1 MASSNNKDTL
11 IVILGPTGV
20 GKTDTCLRVAEY
32 FHIPVINADSR
43 QIYRGI
49 PIGTATPTQEQQ
61 ARVKHEMVEMLDIGE
76 YYNASMFENDV
87 LTLLEEHF
95 KTHDLALMSGGSM
108 MYIDAVCDGMGD
120 LPTVSDEERT
130 EMKRRYAEE
139 GLESLCE
146 ELREL
151 DPEYYEIVDKKNYRR
166 VIHALEIIH
175 TTGCTFTSLRTGEKK
190 ERPFNIVKIGVN
202 RDRNELY
209 ERINKR
215 VDAMMNDGLLDE
227 AKRWYAQRGFQSLN
241 TVGYKELFSYFDG
254 QWSLEEAVERIKG
267 NTRRYCRKQL
277 TWFKR
282 DKSIRWF
289 NLSDNNPSDGS
300 SSSDYIIKEIIKYI
314 TEVI

>member
-1 MASSNNKDTL
+1 MKTL
-11 IVILGPTGV
+11 LVILGPTGV
-20 GKTDTCLRVAEY
+20 GKTELCLRVAEY

-95 KTHDLALMSGGSM
+95 KTNDLALMSGGSM

-139 GLESLCE
+139 GLEALCE

-190 ERPFNIVKIGVN
+190 ERPFNIVKIGLN

-209 ERINKR
+209 DRINKR

-227 AKRWYAQRGFQSLN
+227 AKRWYAQREFQSLN
-241 TVGYKELFSYFDG
+241 TVGYKELFAYLDG

-282 DKSIRWF
+282 DESIRWF

-300 SSSDYIIKEIIKYI
+300 SSSDYNIKEIIKYI

>member
-1 MASSNNKDTL
+1 MKTL

-20 GKTDTCLRVAEY
+20 GKTELCLRVAEY

-61 ARVKHEMVEMLDIGE
+61 ARVKHEMVEILDIGE

-87 LTLLEEHF
+87 LSLLEKQFQHN
-95 KTHDLALMSGGSM
+95 DIAMLSGGSM

-120 LPTVSDEERT
+120 LPTVGDEERT
-130 EMKRRYAEE
+130 TMKKRLAEE
-139 GLESLCE
+139 GLDALCE
-146 ELREL
+146 ELHEL

-175 TTGCTFTSLRTGEKK
+175 TTGQTFTSLRTGEKK
-190 ERPFNIVKIGVN
+190 ERPFNIVKIGLN
-202 RDRNELY
+202 RDREELY
-209 ERINKR
+209 ERINNR
-215 VDAMMNDGLLDE
+215 VDAMMRDGLLDE
-227 AKRWYAQRGFQSLN
+227 AKRWYTQRDFQSLN
-241 TVGYKELFSYFDG
+241 TVGYKELFAYFDG
-254 QWSLEEAVERIKG
+254 VWSLEEAVERIKG

-282 DKSIRWF
+282 DVNIRWF
-289 NLSDNNPSDGS
+289 NLTDKNARSD
-300 SSSDYIIKEIIKYI
+300 SSSDNIIKEIIKYI
-314 TEVI
+314 TDVI

>member
-1 MASSNNKDTL
+1 MKTL

-20 GKTDTCLRVAEY
+20 GKTELCLRVAEY
-32 FHIPVINADSR
+32 FHIPIINADSR

-49 PIGTATPTQEQQ
+49 PIGTAAPTPAQQ
-61 ARVKHEMVEMLDIGE
+61 ARVHHEMVEILDIGE

-87 LTLLEEHF
+87 LSLLEKQFQHS
-95 KTHDLALMSGGSM
+95 DIALMSGGSM

-130 EMKRRYAEE
+130 TMKKRLAEE
-139 GLESLCE
+139 GLDALCE
-146 ELREL
+146 ELCEL

-175 TTGCTFTSLRTGEKK
+175 TTGQTFTSLRTGEKK
-190 ERPFNIVKIGVN
+190 DRPFNIVKIGLN
-202 RDRNELY
+202 RDREELY

-215 VDAMMNDGLLDE
+215 VDDMMRDGLLDE
-227 AKRWYAQRGFQSLN
+227 AKRWYAQRDFQSLN
-241 TVGYKELFSYFDG
+241 TVGYKELFAYLDG
-254 QWSLEEAVERIKG
+254 KWSLDEAVERIKG

-282 DKSIRWF
+282 DDSIRWF
-289 NLSDNNPSDGS
+289 NLTSDS
-300 SSSDYIIKEIIKYI
+300 SSSDDNTKEIIKYI
-314 TEVI
+314 TNVI

>member
-1 MASSNNKDTL
+1 MKTL
-11 IVILGPTGV
+11 LVILGPTGV
-20 GKTDTCLRVAEY
+20 GKTELCLRVAEY

-146 ELREL
+146 ELRQL

-209 ERINKR
+209 ERINQR

-227 AKRWYAQRGFQSLN
+227 AKRWYAQREFQSLN
-241 TVGYKELFSYFDG
+241 TVGYKELFSFFDG

>member
-1 MASSNNKDTL
+1 MKTL
-11 IVILGPTGV
+11 LVILGPTGV
-20 GKTDTCLRVAEY
+20 GKTELCLRVAEY

-87 LTLLEEHF
+87 LSLLEEHF
-95 KTHDLALMSGGSM
+95 KTNDLALMSGGSM

-139 GLESLCE
+139 GLEALCE
-146 ELREL
+146 ELRKL

-190 ERPFNIVKIGVN
+190 ERPFNIVKIGLN

-209 ERINKR
+209 DRINKR

-227 AKRWYAQRGFQSLN
+227 AKRWYAQREFQSLN

-282 DKSIRWF
+282 DESIRWF

-300 SSSDYIIKEIIKYI
+300 SSSDYNIKEIIKYI

>member
-1 MASSNNKDTL
+1 MKTL
-11 IVILGPTGV
+11 LVILGPTGV
-20 GKTDTCLRVAEY
+20 GKTELCLRVAEY

-139 GLESLCE
+139 GLEALCE
-146 ELREL
+146 ELRKL

-190 ERPFNIVKIGVN
+190 ERPFNIVKIGLN

-209 ERINKR
+209 ERINQR

-227 AKRWYAQRGFQSLN
+227 AKRWYAQREFQSLN
-241 TVGYKELFSYFDG
+241 TVGYKELFAYLDG

-282 DKSIRWF
+282 DESIRWF
-289 NLSDNNPSDGS
+289 NLSDNNPSDGMAHPHL
-300 SSSDYIIKEIIKYI
+300 I
-314 TEVI
+314 TILKKS

>member
-1 MASSNNKDTL
+1 MKTL
-11 IVILGPTGV
+11 LVILGPTGV
-20 GKTDTCLRVAEY
+20 GKTELCLRVAEY

-139 GLESLCE
+139 GLEALCE
-146 ELREL
+146 ELRQL

-190 ERPFNIVKIGVN
+190 ERPFNIVKIGLN

-209 ERINKR
+209 DRINKR

-227 AKRWYAQRGFQSLN
+227 AKRWYAQREFQSLN
-241 TVGYKELFSYFDG
+241 TVGYKELFAYLDG

-282 DKSIRWF
+282 DESIRWF

-300 SSSDYIIKEIIKYI
+300 SSSDYNIKEIIKYI

>member
-1 MASSNNKDTL
+1 MKTL
-11 IVILGPTGV
+11 LVILGPTGV
-20 GKTDTCLRVAEY
+20 GKTELCLRVAEY

-87 LTLLEEHF
+87 LSLLEEHF

-139 GLESLCE
+139 GLEALCE
-146 ELREL
+146 ELRQL

-190 ERPFNIVKIGVN
+190 ERPFNIVKIGLN

-209 ERINKR
+209 DRINKR

-227 AKRWYAQRGFQSLN
+227 AKRWYAQREFQSLN

-282 DKSIRWF
+282 DESIRWF

-300 SSSDYIIKEIIKYI
+300 SSSDYNIKEIIKYI

>member
-1 MASSNNKDTL
+1 MKTL
-11 IVILGPTGV
+11 LVILGPTGV
-20 GKTDTCLRVAEY
+20 GKTELCLRVAEY

-120 LPTVSDEERT
+120 LPTVSDEER
-130 EMKRRYAEE
+130 
-139 GLESLCE
+139 
-146 ELREL
+146 
-151 DPEYYEIVDKKNYRR
+151 NYRR

-175 TTGCTFTSLRTGEKK
+175 TTGSTFTSLRTGEKK
-190 ERPFNIVKIGVN
+190 ERPFNIVKIGLN

-209 ERINKR
+209 ERINQR
-215 VDAMMNDGLLDE
+215 VDAMMRDGLLDE
-227 AKRWYAQRGFQSLN
+227 AKRWYAQREFQSLN

-282 DKSIRWF
+282 DESIRWF
-289 NLSDNNPSDGS
+289 NLSDTNPSDGS
-300 SSSDYIIKEIIKYI
+300 SSSDYNIKEIIKYI

>member
-1 MASSNNKDTL
+1 MKTL

-20 GKTDTCLRVAEY
+20 GKTELCLRVAEY

-61 ARVKHEMVEMLDIGE
+61 ARVKHEMVEILDIGE

-87 LTLLEEHF
+87 LSLLEKQFQHS
-95 KTHDLALMSGGSM
+95 DIALMSGGSM

-130 EMKRRYAEE
+130 TMKKRLAEE
-139 GLESLCE
+139 GLDALCE

-175 TTGCTFTSLRTGEKK
+175 TTGQTFTSLRTGEKK
-190 ERPFNIVKIGVN
+190 DRPFNIVKIGLN
-202 RDRNELY
+202 RDRDELY
-209 ERINKR
+209 ERINNR
-215 VDAMMNDGLLDE
+215 VDAMMRDGLLDE
-227 AKRWYAQRGFQSLN
+227 AKRWYAQRDFQSLN
-241 TVGYKELFSYFDG
+241 TVGYKELFAYFDG
-254 QWSLEEAVERIKG
+254 VWSLEEAVERIKG

-282 DKSIRWF
+282 DEAIRWF
-289 NLSDNNPSDGS
+289 NLTDKNSTSD
-300 SSSDYIIKEIIKYI
+300 SSSDNIIKEIIKYI
-314 TEVI
+314 TDVI

>member
-1 MASSNNKDTL
+1 MKTL

-20 GKTDTCLRVAEY
+20 GKTELCLRVAEY

-61 ARVKHEMVEMLDIGE
+61 ARVKHEMVEILDIGE

-87 LTLLEEHF
+87 LSLLEKQFQHN
-95 KTHDLALMSGGSM
+95 DIALMSGGSM

-130 EMKRRYAEE
+130 TMKKRLAEE
-139 GLESLCE
+139 GLDALCE
-146 ELREL
+146 ELHEL

-175 TTGCTFTSLRTGEKK
+175 TTGQTFTSLRTGEKK
-190 ERPFNIVKIGVN
+190 DRPFNIVKIGLN
-202 RDRNELY
+202 RDRDELY
-209 ERINKR
+209 ERINNR
-215 VDAMMNDGLLDE
+215 VDAMMRDGLLDE
-227 AKRWYAQRGFQSLN
+227 AKRWYTQRDFQSLN
-241 TVGYKELFSYFDG
+241 TVGYKELFAYFDG
-254 QWSLEEAVERIKG
+254 VWSLEEAVERIKG

-282 DKSIRWF
+282 DKTIRWF
-289 NLSDNNPSDGS
+289 NLTDKNAPSH
-300 SSSDYIIKEIIKYI
+300 SSSDNIIKEIIKYI
-314 TEVI
+314 TDVI

>member
-1 MASSNNKDTL
+1 MKTL

-20 GKTDTCLRVAEY
+20 GKTELCLRVAEY

-49 PIGTATPTQEQQ
+49 PIGTATPTPEQQ
-61 ARVKHEMVEMLDIGE
+61 ARVKHEMVEILDIGE

-87 LTLLEEHF
+87 LSLLEKQFQHS
-95 KTHDLALMSGGSM
+95 DIAMMSGGSM

-130 EMKRRYAEE
+130 TMKKRLAEE
-139 GLESLCE
+139 GLEALCE
-146 ELREL
+146 ELRDL

-175 TTGCTFTSLRTGEKK
+175 TTGQTFTSLRTGEKK
-190 ERPFNIVKIGVN
+190 SRPFNIVKIGLN
-202 RDRNELY
+202 RDRDELY
-209 ERINKR
+209 ERINNR
-215 VDAMMNDGLLDE
+215 VDAMMRDGLLDE
-227 AKRWYAQRGFQSLN
+227 AKRWYAQRDFQSLN
-241 TVGYKELFSYFDG
+241 TVGYKELFAYLDG
-254 QWSLEEAVERIKG
+254 VWSLEEAVERIKG

-282 DKSIRWF
+282 DEAIRWF
-289 NLSDNNPSDGS
+289 NLTDKNSTADS
-300 SSSDYIIKEIIKYI
+300 SSENIIKEIIKYI

>member
-1 MASSNNKDTL
+1 MKTL

-20 GKTDTCLRVAEY
+20 GKTELCLRVAEY

-49 PIGTATPTQEQQ
+49 PIGTATPTPEQQ
-61 ARVKHEMVEMLDIGE
+61 ARVKHEMVEILDIGE

-87 LTLLEEHF
+87 LSLLEKQFQHN
-95 KTHDLALMSGGSM
+95 DIALMSGGSM

-130 EMKRRYAEE
+130 TMKKRLAEE
-139 GLESLCE
+139 GLDALCE
-146 ELREL
+146 ELHEL

-175 TTGCTFTSLRTGEKK
+175 TTGQTFTSLRTGEKK
-190 ERPFNIVKIGVN
+190 DRPFNIVKIGLN
-202 RDRNELY
+202 RDREELY
-209 ERINKR
+209 ERINNR
-215 VDAMMNDGLLDE
+215 VDAMMRDGLLDE
-227 AKRWYAQRGFQSLN
+227 AKRWYAQRDYQSLN
-241 TVGYKELFSYFDG
+241 TVGYKELFAYFDG
-254 QWSLEEAVERIKG
+254 IWSLEEAVERIKG

-282 DKSIRWF
+282 DKTIRWY
-289 NLSDNNPSDGS
+289 NLTDKNAPSD
-300 SSSDYIIKEIIKYI
+300 SSSDNIIKEIIKYI
-314 TEVI
+314 TDVI

>member
-1 MASSNNKDTL
+1 MKTL

-20 GKTDTCLRVAEY
+20 GKTELCLRVAEY

-61 ARVKHEMVEMLDIGE
+61 ARVKHEMVEILDIGE

-87 LTLLEEHF
+87 LSLLEKQFQHN
-95 KTHDLALMSGGSM
+95 DIALMSGGSM

-130 EMKRRYAEE
+130 TMKKRLAEE
-139 GLESLCE
+139 GLDALCE

-175 TTGCTFTSLRTGEKK
+175 TTGQTFTSLRTGEKK
-190 ERPFNIVKIGVN
+190 DRPFNIVKIGLN
-202 RDRNELY
+202 RDREELY
-209 ERINKR
+209 ERINNR
-215 VDAMMNDGLLDE
+215 VDAMMRDGLLDE
-227 AKRWYAQRGFQSLN
+227 AKRWYAQRDFQSLN
-241 TVGYKELFSYFDG
+241 TVGYKELFAYFDG
-254 QWSLEEAVERIKG
+254 VWSLEEAVERIKG

-282 DKSIRWF
+282 DKTIRWF
-289 NLSDNNPSDGS
+289 NLTNKNAPSD
-300 SSSDYIIKEIIKYI
+300 SSSDNIIKEIIKYI
-314 TEVI
+314 TDVI

>member
-1 MASSNNKDTL
+1 MKTL

-20 GKTDTCLRVAEY
+20 GKTELCLRVAEY

-49 PIGTATPTQEQQ
+49 PIGTATPTPEQQ
-61 ARVKHEMVEMLDIGE
+61 ARVKHEMVEILDIGE

-87 LTLLEEHF
+87 LSLLEKQFQHN
-95 KTHDLALMSGGSM
+95 DIALMSGGSM

-130 EMKRRYAEE
+130 TMKKRLAEE
-139 GLESLCE
+139 GLDTLCE
-146 ELREL
+146 ELHEL

-175 TTGCTFTSLRTGEKK
+175 TTGQTFTSLRTGEKK
-190 ERPFNIVKIGVN
+190 DRPFNIVKIGLN
-202 RDRNELY
+202 RDRDELY
-209 ERINKR
+209 ERINNR
-215 VDAMMNDGLLDE
+215 VDAMMRDGLLDE
-227 AKRWYAQRGFQSLN
+227 AKRWYAQRDFQSLN
-241 TVGYKELFSYFDG
+241 TVGYKELFAYFDG
-254 QWSLEEAVERIKG
+254 VWSLEEAVERIKG

-282 DKSIRWF
+282 DETIHWF
-289 NLSDNNPSDGS
+289 NLTDKNAPSD
-300 SSSDYIIKEIIKYI
+300 SSSDNIIKEIIKYI
-314 TEVI
+314 TDVI

>member
-1 MASSNNKDTL
+1 MKTL
-11 IVILGPTGV
+11 LVILGPTGV
-20 GKTDTCLRVAEY
+20 GKTELCLRVAEY

-87 LTLLEEHF
+87 LSLLEEHF

-139 GLESLCE
+139 GLEALCE
-146 ELREL
+146 ELRKL

-209 ERINKR
+209 DRINKR

-227 AKRWYAQRGFQSLN
+227 AKRWYAQREFQSLN
-241 TVGYKELFSYFDG
+241 TVGYKELFSFFDG

-282 DKSIRWF
+282 DESIRWF

-300 SSSDYIIKEIIKYI
+300 SSSDYNIKEIIKYI

>member
-1 MASSNNKDTL
+1 MKTL

-20 GKTDTCLRVAEY
+20 GKTELCLRVAEY

-49 PIGTATPTQEQQ
+49 PIGTATPTPEQQ
-61 ARVKHEMVEMLDIGE
+61 ARVKHEMVEILDIGE

-87 LTLLEEHF
+87 LSLLEKQFQHN
-95 KTHDLALMSGGSM
+95 DIALMSGGSM

-130 EMKRRYAEE
+130 TMKKRLAEE
-139 GLESLCE
+139 GLDALCE

-175 TTGCTFTSLRTGEKK
+175 TTGQTFTSLRTGEKK
-190 ERPFNIVKIGVN
+190 ERPFNIVKIGLN

-209 ERINKR
+209 ERINNR
-215 VDAMMNDGLLDE
+215 VDAMMYNGLLDE
-227 AKRWYAQRGFQSLN
+227 AKRWYAQRDFQSLN
-241 TVGYKELFSYFDG
+241 TVGYKELFAYFDG
-254 QWSLEEAVERIKG
+254 IWSLEEAVERIKG

-282 DKSIRWF
+282 DKTIRWF
-289 NLSDNNPSDGS
+289 NLTDKNTPSD
-300 SSSDYIIKEIIKYI
+300 SSSDNIIKEIIKYI
-314 TEVI
+314 TDVI

>member
-1 MASSNNKDTL
+1 MKTL
-11 IVILGPTGV
+11 LVILGPTGV
-20 GKTDTCLRVAEY
+20 GKTELCLRVAEY

-87 LTLLEEHF
+87 LSLLEEHF

-139 GLESLCE
+139 GLEALCE
-146 ELREL
+146 ELRKL

-190 ERPFNIVKIGVN
+190 ERPFNIVKIGLN

-209 ERINKR
+209 DRINKR

-227 AKRWYAQRGFQSLN
+227 AKRWYAQREFQSLN
-241 TVGYKELFSYFDG
+241 TVGYKELFSFFDG

-282 DKSIRWF
+282 DESIRWF

-300 SSSDYIIKEIIKYI
+300 SSSDYNIKEIIKYI

>member
-1 MASSNNKDTL
+1 MKTL

-20 GKTDTCLRVAEY
+20 GKTELCLRVAEY

-87 LTLLEEHF
+87 LALLEEHF
-95 KTHDLALMSGGSM
+95 KSHDLALMSGGSM

-130 EMKRRYAEE
+130 TMKRRFAEE
-139 GLESLCE
+139 GLEALCE

-175 TTGCTFTSLRTGEKK
+175 TTGSTFTSLRTGEKK
-190 ERPFNIVKIGVN
+190 KRPFSIVKIGLN

-209 ERINKR
+209 DRINKR
-215 VDAMMNDGLLDE
+215 VDAMMRDGLLDE
-227 AKRWYAQRGFQSLN
+227 AKRWYPQRDFQSLN

-282 DKSIRWF
+282 DDSIRWF
-289 NLSDNNPSDGS
+289 NLSDTNPSDGS
-300 SSSDYIIKEIIKYI
+300 SSSDYNIKEIIKYI

>member
-1 MASSNNKDTL
+1 MKTL

-20 GKTDTCLRVAEY
+20 GKTELCLRVAEN

-61 ARVKHEMVEMLDIGE
+61 ARVKHEMVEILDIGE

-87 LTLLEEHF
+87 LSLLEKQFQHN
-95 KTHDLALMSGGSM
+95 DIALMSGGSM
-108 MYIDAVCDGMGD
+108 MYIDAVCDGMGY
-120 LPTVSDEERT
+120 LPTVSDEERIT
-130 EMKRRYAEE
+130 MKKRLAEE
-139 GLESLCE
+139 GLDALCE

-175 TTGCTFTSLRTGEKK
+175 TTGQTFTSLRTGEKK
-190 ERPFNIVKIGVN
+190 ERPFNIVKIGLN

-209 ERINKR
+209 ERINNR
-215 VDAMMNDGLLDE
+215 VDIMMRDGLLDE
-227 AKRWYAQRGFQSLN
+227 AKRWYAQRDFQSLN
-241 TVGYKELFSYFDG
+241 TVGYKELFAYFDG
-254 QWSLEEAVERIKG
+254 IWSLEEAVERIKG

-282 DKSIRWF
+282 DENIRWF
-289 NLSDNNPSDGS
+289 NLTNNKSTSD
-300 SSSDYIIKEIIKYI
+300 SSSDNIIKEIIKYI
-314 TEVI
+314 TDVI

>member
-1 MASSNNKDTL
+1 MKTL
-11 IVILGPTGV
+11 LVILGPTGV
-20 GKTDTCLRVAEY
+20 GKTELCLRVAEY

-87 LTLLEEHF
+87 LSLLEEHF
-95 KTHDLALMSGGSM
+95 KTNDLALMSGGSM

-139 GLESLCE
+139 GLEALCE

-190 ERPFNIVKIGVN
+190 ERPFNIVKIGLN

-209 ERINKR
+209 DRINKR

-227 AKRWYAQRGFQSLN
+227 AKRWYAQREFQSLN

-282 DKSIRWF
+282 DESIRWF

-300 SSSDYIIKEIIKYI
+300 SSSDYNIKEIIKYI

>member
-1 MASSNNKDTL
+1 MKTL

-20 GKTDTCLRVAEY
+20 GKTELCLRVAEY

-49 PIGTATPTQEQQ
+49 PIGTATPTPEQQ
-61 ARVKHEMVEMLDIGE
+61 ARVKHEMVEILDIGE

-87 LTLLEEHF
+87 LSLLEKQFQHS
-95 KTHDLALMSGGSM
+95 DIAMMSGGSM

-130 EMKRRYAEE
+130 TMKKRLAEE
-139 GLESLCE
+139 GLEALCE
-146 ELREL
+146 ELRDL

-175 TTGCTFTSLRTGEKK
+175 TTGQTFTSLRTGEKK
-190 ERPFNIVKIGVN
+190 SRPFNIVKIGLN
-202 RDRNELY
+202 RDREELY
-209 ERINKR
+209 ERINNR
-215 VDAMMNDGLLDE
+215 VDAMMRDGLLDE
-227 AKRWYAQRGFQSLN
+227 AKRWYAQRDFQSLN
-241 TVGYKELFSYFDG
+241 TVGYKELFAYLDG
-254 QWSLEEAVERIKG
+254 VWSLEEAVERIKG

-282 DKSIRWF
+282 DEAIRWF
-289 NLSDNNPSDGS
+289 NLTDKNSTADS
-300 SSSDYIIKEIIKYI
+300 SSENIIKEIIKYI

>member
-1 MASSNNKDTL
+1 MKTL
-11 IVILGPTGV
+11 LVILGPTGV
-20 GKTDTCLRVAEY
+20 GKTELCLRVAEY

-130 EMKRRYAEE
+130 TMKKRLAEE
-139 GLESLCE
+139 GLDTLCE

-175 TTGCTFTSLRTGEKK
+175 TTGQTFTSLRTGEKK
-190 ERPFNIVKIGVN
+190 DRPFNIVKIGLN
-202 RDRNELY
+202 RDREELY
-209 ERINKR
+209 ERINNR
-215 VDAMMNDGLLDE
+215 VDAMMRDGLLDE
-227 AKRWYAQRGFQSLN
+227 AKRWYAQRDFQSLN
-241 TVGYKELFSYFDG
+241 TVGYKELFAYFDG
-254 QWSLEEAVERIKG
+254 IWSLEEAVERIKG

-282 DKSIRWF
+282 DESIRWF
-289 NLSDNNPSDGS
+289 NLSDTNPSDGS
-300 SSSDYIIKEIIKYI
+300 SSSDYNIKEIIKYI

>member
-1 MASSNNKDTL
+1 
-11 IVILGPTGV
+11 
-20 GKTDTCLRVAEY
+20 VAEY

-87 LTLLEEHF
+87 LSLLEEHF

-139 GLESLCE
+139 GLEALCE
-146 ELREL
+146 ELRKL

-190 ERPFNIVKIGVN
+190 ERPFNIVKIGLN

-209 ERINKR
+209 ERINRR
-215 VDAMMNDGLLDE
+215 VDAMMRDGLLDE
-227 AKRWYAQRGFQSLN
+227 AKRWYAQREFQSLN
-241 TVGYKELFSYFDG
+241 TVGYKELFAYLDG

-282 DKSIRWF
+282 DESICWF

-300 SSSDYIIKEIIKYI
+300 SSSDYNIKEIIKYI

>member
-1 MASSNNKDTL
+1 MKTL

-20 GKTDTCLRVAEY
+20 GKTELCLRVAEY

-61 ARVKHEMVEMLDIGE
+61 ACVKHEMVEILDIGE

-87 LTLLEEHF
+87 LLLLEKQFQHN
-95 KTHDLALMSGGSM
+95 DIALMSGGSM

-130 EMKRRYAEE
+130 TMKKRLAEE
-139 GLESLCE
+139 GLDALCE
-146 ELREL
+146 ELCEL

-175 TTGCTFTSLRTGEKK
+175 TTGQTFTSLRTGEKK
-190 ERPFNIVKIGVN
+190 DRPFNIVKIGLN
-202 RDRNELY
+202 RDREELY
-209 ERINKR
+209 ERINNR
-215 VDAMMNDGLLDE
+215 VDAMMRDGLLDE
-227 AKRWYAQRGFQSLN
+227 AKRWYAQRDFQSLN
-241 TVGYKELFSYFDG
+241 TVGYKELFAYFDG
-254 QWSLEEAVERIKG
+254 IWSLEEAVERIKG

-282 DKSIRWF
+282 DKTIRWF
-289 NLSDNNPSDGS
+289 NLTDKNAPSD
-300 SSSDYIIKEIIKYI
+300 SSSDNIIKEIIKYI
-314 TEVI
+314 TDVI